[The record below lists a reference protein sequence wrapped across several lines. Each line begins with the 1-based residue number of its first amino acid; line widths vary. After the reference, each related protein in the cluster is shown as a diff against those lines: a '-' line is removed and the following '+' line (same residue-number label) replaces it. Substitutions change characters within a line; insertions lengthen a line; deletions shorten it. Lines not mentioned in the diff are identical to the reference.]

1 MKVKLHSRMSLL
13 IVGHIIFQFNNQY
26 LSKNHFG
33 LSLHI
38 PLIPTSQIWTE
49 SVDFL
54 AFSAV
59 ERRTGINELPG
70 YPNGKSGWAFI

>member
-13 IVGHIIFQFNNQY
+13 ILYRNILRFNNQY
-26 LSKNHFG
+26 LFQNHLG
-33 LSLHI
+33 LSLNI
-38 PLIPTSQIWTE
+38 PLIPASQIRTK

-70 YPNGKSGWAFI
+70 YPNGESGRAFI